1 MKSFVIH
8 VLWDSEA
15 GVWVGTSDDI
25 PVASEAAT
33 LEELIARLRLIA
45 PEMIAENGLAAPG
58 ETIALQVV
66 AERSEAVVL
75 PAA

>member
-8 VLWDSEA
+8 ALWDAEA
-15 GVWVGTSDDI
+15 GLWVGTSDDI
-25 PVASEAAT
+25 PVATEAAT
-33 LEELIARLRLIA
+33 LEALIARLRRIA

-58 ETIALQVV
+58 ETVTLAVV
-66 AERSEAVVL
+66 AERSEAVAL

>member
-8 VLWDSEA
+8 ALWDAEA
-15 GVWVGTSDDI
+15 GVWVGSSDVI
-25 PVASEAAT
+25 PVVSEAAT
-33 LEELIARLRLIA
+33 LETLIARLRLIA

-58 ETIALQVV
+58 ETVTLEVV
-66 AERSEAVVL
+66 AERSEAVAL